1 MGTRDEFC
9 EQVGITFD
17 EFAIKQNGDFEIKD
31 MLRAYY
37 RGVERGSKTWEA
49 DQEKEQSES
58 GTKIFYENW

>member
-1 MGTRDEFC
+1 MTEEELEAKEWEVIKNGNARDEFC

-37 RGVERGSKTWEA
+37 RGVERGSK
-49 DQEKEQSES
+49 
-58 GTKIFYENW
+58 I